1 MNKERIIK
9 AALFDQDGVVL
20 DTEGQYTLFYEQIGR
35 EYHPET
41 PDFAYRIKGQTLAEI
56 FDRWFPDLQQQQEV
70 RRRLDEWE
78 RNMNYTFIAGARE
91 FIESLRAQGI
101 PTALVTSSN
110 LEKMKSVYRAIP
122 DFTSLFNAI
131 LTAEDMT
138 RSKPDPQG
146 FLLAAQR
153 LSVEPQEAWVFEDS
167 INGLRAARASGAYV
181 VGLATTNPRDK
192 VQELADVVI
201 DDFVGFIDAL

>member
-1 MNKERIIK
+1 MNKELNIK

-35 EYHPET
+35 EYHPEV

-56 FDRWFPDLQQQQEV
+56 FDRWFPDVQQQQEV

-78 RNMNYTFIAGARE
+78 RNMNYTFIAGAKE
-91 FIESLRAQGI
+91 FIESLRQRGV

-122 DFTSLFNAI
+122 EFTSLFDAI

-138 RSKPDPQG
+138 KSKPDPEG
-146 FLLAAQR
+146 FITAAHR
-153 LSVEPQEAWVFEDS
+153 LHVEPQEAWVFEDS
-167 INGLRAARASGAYV
+167 INGLHAARSSGAYV
-181 VGLATTNPRDK
+181 VGLATTNPRSK
-192 VQELADVVI
+192 VQSLADMVI
-201 DDFVGFIDAL
+201 DDFRDFIDA